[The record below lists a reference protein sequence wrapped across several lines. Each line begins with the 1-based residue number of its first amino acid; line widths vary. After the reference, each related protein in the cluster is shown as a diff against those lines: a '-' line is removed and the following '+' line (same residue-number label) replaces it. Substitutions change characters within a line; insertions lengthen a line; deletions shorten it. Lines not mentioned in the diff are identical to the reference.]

1 MTSRLPSKNSEMI
14 RRELELATG
23 HGSMPLYLVQPDPA
37 AVGPAPAVIVFM
49 DAPGIRLEL
58 LQMAARIAG
67 EGFCCVVPDLYYRL
81 GRIRL
86 DLTHRSEAHG
96 TVYRALASTL
106 VNSEVFGDT
115 SAVCDFL
122 RVFPEV
128 KHPLIGCVGFSV
140 GGRFAV
146 QAAGLLPDQ
155 VAVAVSICGTAI
167 VTDRPDS
174 PHRLLPATNARIVLD
189 FAEHDPAVSP
199 EVITT
204 LHSVL
209 ATAKAK
215 FHITVEPGTHHGYI
229 FPSRPMY
236 DAVSAENTWRRTF
249 DALKALLVA
258 SSD

>member
-1 MTSRLPSKNSEMI
+1 MPVYVLQPAS
-14 RRELELATG
+14 ATVA
-23 HGSMPLYLVQPDPA
+23 PV
-37 AVGPAPAVIVFM
+37 PAVIVFM
-49 DAPGIRLEL
+49 DAPGIRPEL
-58 LQMAARIAG
+58 LEVAARVARQG
-67 EGFCCVVPDLYYRL
+67 YCCVVPDLYYRL

-115 SAVCDFL
+115 AAVCNFL

-128 KHPLIGCVGFSV
+128 QHPLIGCVGFSV

-155 VAVAVSICGTAI
+155 VAVAVSVCGTAI
-167 VTDRPDS
+167 VTDQPDS
-174 PHRLLPATNARIVLD
+174 PHRLLPATNARMVLD

-209 ATAKAK
+209 TAAKAK